1 VRRVLILSPH
11 PAVVRRIE
19 RSFELDAPD
28 TERVVVDSVAS
39 ARAASPGTFDV
50 VIADF
55 ALPDG
60 QATDLLPDAPDA
72 HGVPEA
78 AAPSFPLVLLL
89 AEGDVPPPRED
100 RTLID
105 TVVKTPGTLAALPHI
120 ARGAVREFAQLRRA
134 RVAEDRLRHANRLI
148 GTGRLAAVLAH
159 EVGTPLNVARM
170 QAQLLAA
177 EPGATDATRRASQ
190 TIIDQLDVI
199 SSRIRGMLDYARA
212 GNPGRTAIGLH
223 EAVDSAVD
231 LLRPLARRKGVEL
244 ELAIDDALVV
254 DANRSQIQQVVFN
267 LVANALH
274 ALRQGGRVEVRIARE
289 SADPTD
295 WALVSVT
302 DDGPGVPD
310 AIRDQLFDAFVTTK
324 PAGRGTGLGLSVCR
338 DIAASH
344 HGTLTLDAPDGRTR
358 FTLRLPLDPRP

>member
-1 VRRVLILSPH
+1 MRRVLIVSPH

-28 TERVVVDSVAS
+28 TERVVVDNLATAQ
-39 ARAASPGTFDV
+39 ARRHEDFDV
-50 VIADF
+50 VIADY

-60 QATDLLPDAPDA
+60 LATDLLA
-72 HGVPEA
+72 ET
-78 AAPSFPLVLLL
+78 PSLTPVTFPLVVLVSDDD
-89 AEGDVPPPRED
+89 APPPRESRED

-105 TVVKTPGTLAALPHI
+105 TVVKSPGTLAALPHI
-120 ARGAVREFAQLRRA
+120 ARGAMREFVQLRRA

-170 QAQLLAA
+170 QAQLLASGPDA
-177 EPGATDATRRASQ
+177 SDTTRDATR
-190 TIIDQLDVI
+190 TIIEQLDVI
-199 SSRIRGMLDYARA
+199 AGRIRGMLDYARA
-212 GNPGRTAIGLH
+212 GTPGRAPLGLH

-244 ELAIDDALVV
+244 SLTIDDALVV
-254 DANRSQIQQVVFN
+254 TANRSQIQQVVFN

-274 ALRQGGRVEVRIARE
+274 VLTPGGHIEVRIQRE
-289 SADPTD
+289 SSASGE
-295 WALVSVT
+295 WAAVSVT
-302 DDGPGVPD
+302 DDGPGVPE

-338 DIAASH
+338 DIATFH
-344 HGTLTLDAPDGRTR
+344 DGTLELGGQPGHTT
-358 FTLRLPLDPRP
+358 FTLRLPWTGSAAPG

>member
-1 VRRVLILSPH
+1 
-11 PAVVRRIE
+11 
-19 RSFELDAPD
+19 
-28 TERVVVDSVAS
+28 
-39 ARAASPGTFDV
+39 
-50 VIADF
+50 
-55 ALPDG
+55 
-60 QATDLLPDAPDA
+60 
-72 HGVPEA
+72 
-78 AAPSFPLVLLL
+78 
-89 AEGDVPPPRED
+89 
-100 RTLID
+100 
-105 TVVKTPGTLAALPHI
+105 
-120 ARGAVREFAQLRRA
+120 
-134 RVAEDRLRHANRLI
+134 
-148 GTGRLAAVLAH
+148 
-159 EVGTPLNVARM
+159 M

-177 EPGATDATRRASQ
+177 EPGATAATRRASE

-212 GNPGRTAIGLH
+212 GNPGRTSIGLH

-274 ALRQGGRVEVRIARE
+274 ALRQGGRIEVRIARE
-289 SADPTD
+289 SAAPSD

-302 DDGPGVPD
+302 DDGPGVPE

-344 HGTLTLDAPDGRTR
+344 HGTLTLDVPDGRTR
-358 FTLRLPLDPRP
+358 FTLRLPLDPQP